1 MIKVINIHHKK
12 EEKGEYIGR
21 PSVLGNPYSHL
32 EKTKAKF
39 KTKSREEAID
49 KYKEWITEQIET
61 NQSVR
66 DELNRLYLIAK
77 RGELVLKCFCSPLPC
92 HGDVIKSLIE
102 EKIKN
107 NQSET
112 K

>member
-1 MIKVINIHHKK
+1 MIKVINIHHNK

-49 KYKEWITEQIET
+49 KYKEWITEQIKT
-61 NQSVR
+61 NQVVR
-66 DELNRLYLIAK
+66 YELNRLYLIAK
-77 RGELVLKCFCSPLPC
+77 SGELILKCFCSPLPC
-92 HGDVIKSLIE
+92 HGDVIKNLIE
-102 EKIKN
+102 EKLKN